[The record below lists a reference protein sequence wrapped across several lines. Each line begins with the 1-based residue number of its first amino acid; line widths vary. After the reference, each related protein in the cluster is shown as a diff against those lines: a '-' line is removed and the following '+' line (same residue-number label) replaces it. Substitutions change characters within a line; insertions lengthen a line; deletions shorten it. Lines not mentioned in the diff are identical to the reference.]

1 MKKYVEFS
9 DKMKK
14 TLRLESSPIAIS
26 FSAKAPKGIER
37 MKGEMRLCQMLDTV
51 RFDNEIF
58 YTTSDNHACDGGSGS
73 CGMKEMG
80 ERIKTGEFLSKMGL
94 FGSARAARRF
104 INSNPKIEFGTVK
117 VVTFSPLEKLTF

>member
-37 MKGEMRLCQMLDTV
+37 MKGEMRQCQMLDTV
-51 RFDNEIF
+51 RFDNKIF
-58 YTTSDNHACDGGSGS
+58 YTTSDNHACDGV
-73 CGMKEMG
+73 
-80 ERIKTGEFLSKMGL
+80 
-94 FGSARAARRF
+94 
-104 INSNPKIEFGTVK
+104 P
-117 VVTFSPLEKLTF
+117 VVVG